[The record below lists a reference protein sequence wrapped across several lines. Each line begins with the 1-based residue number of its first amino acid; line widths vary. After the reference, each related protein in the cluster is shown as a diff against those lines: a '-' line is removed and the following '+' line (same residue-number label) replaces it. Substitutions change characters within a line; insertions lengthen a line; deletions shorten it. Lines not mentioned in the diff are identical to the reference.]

1 MAAVEKKA
9 EADDGGMVVACRLK
23 GGGRKAFAR
32 TREVGRDLIVR
43 PFVVPPFVC
52 LRLDPDENGA
62 PERVELS
69 GAEALG
75 ASQFGFH
82 ALAFCAPTCATSS
95 STPQSRARVRKRCC
109 RAEGEGVKSLW
120 RSILDMRIEG
130 DWRAQVISPEAEKS
144 TLGWV
149 RTASRRSR
157 MRALSPMARS
167 CATNLEQRLA
177 VKSSVG
183 HAAGDVCSL
192 SLSSTEW
199 SSKVRPS

>member
-1 MAAVEKKA
+1 M
-9 EADDGGMVVACRLK
+9 
-23 GGGRKAFAR
+23 
-32 TREVGRDLIVR
+32 R

-52 LRLDPDENGA
+52 LRLDLDENGA

-75 ASQFGFH
+75 ASQFGFD
-82 ALAFCAPTCATSS
+82 ALDRVLHPELSDEFLDAAVKG
-95 STPQSRARVRKRCC
+95 AREEALC

-120 RSILDMRIEG
+120 RSILDIRIEG

-192 SLSSTEW
+192 SLSSTGW